1 MTLLIGEDVHLL
13 MRIFQVGEMSNLN
26 LLATGGF
33 FSCPNSF
40 PQRFWGRGEENP
52 HLVGRENKVE
62 V

>member
-1 MTLLIGEDVHLL
+1 MTLLIGEDVHLF
-13 MRIFQVGEMSNLN
+13 MRIFQVGEMSK

-40 PQRFWGRGEENP
+40 QQRFWGRGEENP
-52 HLVGRENKVE
+52 HLVGRESKVE